1 MAPPSSFVNY
11 CGGDTWLSWLFLVD
25 FKANFLLANSA
36 GGRMP
41 RHLQI
46 ESGFGE
52 EVSSLDNSS
61 AHAQRSNQ
69 GAIEEEIDRA
79 KAQQKQIS
87 DAIGAVTELLEQQKR
102 DKTVDKED
110 QQILQVEQ
118 YSRMLTNEKVLASM
132 SPDSQ
137 SKYRSAIQRK
147 RRRLL
152 DDMASGK

>member
-36 GGRMP
+36 GGR
-41 RHLQI
+41 QI
-46 ESGFGE
+46 ESGFSE